1 MFPVDKLNDTGR
13 TVLLDGSM
21 GTRLMANGIHA
32 NKILESN
39 ITKPDL
45 VYSIHKQYIEAGSD
59 IILTNTFNLTQHA
72 IDYLGYSI
80 EEILSSAIS
89 CAQRA
94 AEGNV
99 YIALDISPSG
109 YNPSV
114 CKPYDKEKAY
124 DLYSKIINAGKEGTD
139 LIFIETISII
149 EDIETLCEAAKDNCE
164 LPIFAS
170 MTFTGKQNTWFGYPL
185 DNWISRSND
194 LPIDAVG
201 MNCSLTPTEMYPLAG
216 KLVKGS
222 NKPVF
227 VKPNRGQPEK
237 EDNKSVYKLSADQFA
252 EDMLKFRDLG
262 IHIMGGCCGTD
273 HECISKMKI
282 LLNQN

>member
-1 MFPVDKLNDTGR
+1 MKNFLTVFFSLLLFPISLITGCGNQIEK
-13 TVLLDGSM
+13 VPPLP
-21 GTRLMANGIHA
+21 GTLPN
-32 NKILESN
+32 
-39 ITKPDL
+39 
-45 VYSIHKQYIEAGSD
+45 
-59 IILTNTFNLTQHA
+59 ILTAPEKVDTDVYFDATVSMKGFTTL
-72 IDYLGYSI
+72 
-80 EEILSSAIS
+80 
-89 CAQRA
+89 A
-94 AEGNV
+94 AGNV

-109 YNPSV
+109 YNPSA